1 MTLSDPFVAFDLE
14 TTGVDPFSDVPVSY
28 AIVQPGFDCVGLVN
42 PGRKIPEG
50 ASSIHGITDDHVK
63 DSPLLADSVAFIVDT
78 LNSLW
83 QEGAIIVGMNVSYD
97 LTMIDVLRRQLTN
110 LSMPIGPI
118 LDVLVLDR
126 HYDKWRKGKRNLT
139 SLAKWYG
146 VELTN
151 AHSAD
156 ADCYAC
162 LEILTKMRGR
172 YPFNFSLKDN
182 FLLREWYRDWLSGYS
197 TYQEGLGKD
206 PIPKGRYEW
215 PVHSADA

>member
-1 MTLSDPFVAFDLE
+1 MTLLDPFIAFDLE

-28 AIVQPGFDCVGLVN
+28 AIVSSYLKIVELIN
-42 PGRKIPEG
+42 PGCSIPEG
-50 ASSIHGITDDHVK
+50 ASAIHGITDDHVK
-63 DSPLLADSVAFIVDT
+63 DAIPLEQGVSFIVQAINT
-78 LNSLW
+78 LW
-83 QEGAIIVGMNVSYD
+83 QDGAILVGMNVSYD
-97 LTMIDVLRRQLTN
+97 LTMLDVLRRRYTE

-162 LEILTKMRGR
+162 LDILTKMRGR

-182 FLLREWYRDWLSGYS
+182 AILRAWYRDWLSGYS
-197 TYQEGLGKD
+197 TYQEGLGNA
-206 PIPKGRYEW
+206 PIAKGRYEW